1 MEVYIQKNIAMLLFF
16 QLLAYKSDVPKGID
30 ATIVIFSLFGVFSSF
45 LDDFQIN
52 FLSNFWKKLSKFLTS
67 NPRFFS

>member
-16 QLLAYKSDVPKGID
+16 QLLAYKGDAPKSID

-52 FLSNFWKKLSKFLTS
+52 FLSNFWKKLSKFLTPS
-67 NPRFFS
+67 PRFFS